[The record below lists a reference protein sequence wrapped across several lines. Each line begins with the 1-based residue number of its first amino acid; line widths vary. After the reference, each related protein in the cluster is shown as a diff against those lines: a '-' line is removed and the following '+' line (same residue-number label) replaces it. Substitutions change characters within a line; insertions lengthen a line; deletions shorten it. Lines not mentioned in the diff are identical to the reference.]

1 MEEITKKLFSLQ
13 DEKYR
18 DFQIKLVP
26 GITKEQMI
34 GIRTPDLRALEGELR
49 NPLRPYVIERDA

>member
-1 MEEITKKLFSLQ
+1 MEEITRKLFSLQ
-13 DEKYR
+13 DERYR

-49 NPLRPYVIERDA
+49 NPLRP